1 MAVAAPQ
8 TQLVQGI
15 KRLVWIASA
24 FALWHLVTRLGEIPA
39 YILPSPLDV
48 FKTLFEDRWILWG
61 HARETLF
68 QWSVGLALSTVLALL
83 LSWLA
88 FESRAFD
95 KLLNR
100 TLVVSQSVPY
110 LTIAPLLLLWFGL
123 GATPKIILILLTCTF
138 PITQLTLSGLRNA
151 QLDYGILAA
160 VLRLKKSKALRK
172 IYAPAALPQF
182 FEGVK
187 IAVTYAFVSSVLA
200 ELIGSEAGL
209 GVYLSRAQ
217 TAYRTDRVMAVV
229 VVIVLFSL
237 LCTWVVG
244 QLARRTLYWKVEKN
258 V

>member
-1 MAVAAPQ
+1 MGGSKA
-8 TQLVQGI
+8 QLIKGL
-15 KRLVWIASA
+15 KRLVWLSSA
-24 FALWHLVTRLGEIPA
+24 FALWHIVTAVGEIPA
-39 YILPSPLDV
+39 YILPSPITVLN
-48 FKTLFEDRWILWG
+48 TLFEDRGILWN
-61 HARETLF
+61 HAQETLF
-68 QWSVGLALSTVLALL
+68 EWSVGLVLSTLLALALS
-83 LSWLA
+83 WFA
-88 FESRAFD
+88 FESTTFE
-95 KLLNR
+95 KFLQR

-138 PITQLTLSGLRNA
+138 PITQLTVSGLRNA
-151 QLDYGILAA
+151 QLEYGVLAA
-160 VLRLKKSKALRK
+160 VLRLSKGKALK
-172 IYAPAALPQF
+172 TIFAPAALPQF

-229 VVIVLFSL
+229 IVIVFFSL
-237 LCTWVVG
+237 FCTWLVSR
-244 QLARRTLYWKVEKN
+244 LAQKTLYWKVEKN